1 MKKIILSLMVFCS
14 ALTFWSCS
22 EDSQD
27 PSKVTYYITYTMN
40 GDEVM
45 TVPVGGTFD
54 DPGVVAME
62 GETDV
67 TANVKIDSNVDTN
80 KVGVYTVTY
89 SATNVDG
96 FDSSI
101 SRTVAV
107 YDPAITEDMSGT
119 YTVDPAQSNRDANG
133 SVSNFANSFTVTL
146 TALAPGVYEVSDFLA
161 GWYDQGSGYGST
173 YAAIGYCTLNGD
185 NTITMLSS
193 SVAGWGDSLTS
204 LTNASY
210 DPATSTVTWDA
221 DYAGMLF
228 HVVMNK

>member
-1 MKKIILSLMVFCS
+1 MVFCS

-173 YAAIGYCTLNGD
+173 YAAIGYCTLDGD
-185 NTITMLSS
+185 K
-193 SVAGWGDSLTS
+193 LTS